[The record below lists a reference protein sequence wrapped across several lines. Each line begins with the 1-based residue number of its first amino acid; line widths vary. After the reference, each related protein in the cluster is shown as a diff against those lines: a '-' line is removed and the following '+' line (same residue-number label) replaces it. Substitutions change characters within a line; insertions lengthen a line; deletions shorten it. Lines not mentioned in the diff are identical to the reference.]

1 MPLVNG
7 ILRNTAA
14 FCNFEGR
21 PAPAAAKRLGC
32 GWQGGCPKL
41 EAGPRVVVLQ
51 ILELCEPVYVCTY
64 NIYIYRER
72 EISVHMTVCMYA
84 CMNAAWYVHIYICM
98 HARIST
104 VACKCVLGFTYRPF
118 PLMKDLC
125 CSDAGVCTRFS
136 YPYTTYIRMVSV
148 QYRPRQ

>member
-7 ILRNTAA
+7 ILQNTAA

-64 NIYIYRER
+64 IYRERER

-84 CMNAAWYVHIYICM
+84 CMNACMNAAWYVHIYIYM
-98 HARIST
+98 Y
-104 VACKCVLGFTYRPF
+104 ACVY
-118 PLMKDLC
+118 
-125 CSDAGVCTRFS
+125 
-136 YPYTTYIRMVSV
+136 
-148 QYRPRQ
+148 